1 MRKLNFDAFDTSKI
15 DEYAAQAKA
24 SWGTTPAYKEFE
36 EKSKGR
42 TKEEDKKIYQGM
54 IDIFAQFGAIR
65 NTDPASEEAQAMVKK
80 LQDYITEHMYTCTKE
95 ILGGLGMMYGGG
107 GDFTINIDKM
117 GGEGTAEFV
126 SRAIEIYCK

>member
-1 MRKLNFDAFDTSKI
+1 
-15 DEYAAQAKA
+15 
-24 SWGTTPAYKEFE
+24 
-36 EKSKGR
+36 
-42 TKEEDKKIYQGM
+42 
-54 IDIFAQFGAIR
+54 
-65 NTDPASEEAQAMVKK
+65 
-80 LQDYITEHMYTCTKE
+80 MYTCTKE

>member
-1 MRKLNFDAFDTSKI
+1 VRKLNFDAFDTSKI